1 MTSAAQRPTAA
12 LGQSGCTL
20 QHTRSAALSQQQAI
34 TSTHLMARQDGAA
47 FVQNLITSAAVVYEG
62 AGYGCAKYGAE
73 GFGYAGHAGHA
84 AEGHGHAYMGLR
96 GMGTQDTGMRVMGV
110 QAMRV
115 HSSRVTT
122 C

>member
-1 MTSAAQRPTAA
+1 
-12 LGQSGCTL
+12 
-20 QHTRSAALSQQQAI
+20 
-34 TSTHLMARQDGAA
+34 MARQDGAA

-62 AGYGCAKYGAE
+62 AGYGYAGYGAE
-73 GFGYAGHAGHA
+73 GFGYAGHA
-84 AEGHGHAYMGLR
+84 AEGFGHAYIGLR